1 MKKLIL
7 ISLFT
12 STIAFSQVPKLELT
26 SKGIEPVI
34 INVDM
39 KQASA
44 IYAKTIEWLEN
55 SYEKPDDVIFENV
68 ENRKLGIKD
77 VEKTVWIANRIG
89 VDVNYD
95 MEYTLKIEFKDDRIR
110 ISYELGSFLK
120 DGKKLTTNYKD
131 LFKKFDGSV
140 KYNYDGAVAGIENK
154 LNAKT
159 QSLNNFIMGVN
170 DGEDW

>member
-68 ENRKLGIKD
+68 ENRY
-77 VEKTVWIANRIG
+77 R
-89 VDVNYD
+89 
-95 MEYTLKIEFKDDRIR
+95 KDDCRDQKGKAR
-110 ISYELGSFLK
+110 PLWSYTCYCLELSRG
-120 DGKKLTTNYKD
+120 G
-131 LFKKFDGSV
+131 
-140 KYNYDGAVAGIENK
+140 
-154 LNAKT
+154 
-159 QSLNNFIMGVN
+159 
-170 DGEDW
+170 